1 MSIQGDFY
9 SAIEFECKA
18 VLEYI
23 LDGIRELD
31 GLPPTLWASLP
42 QEAIEGESM
51 NLEKVESILLQA
63 FEDDLFS
70 QVEKLGEIAD
80 EVDCAL
86 ARQEWEAAQ
95 QPQPES

>member
-9 SAIEFECKA
+9 SAIELECKA
-18 VLEYI
+18 VIENI
-23 LDGIRELD
+23 MDGLRELD
-31 GLPPTLWASLP
+31 GLPHSLWQSLP
-42 QEAIEGESM
+42 AEAIQGESM

-63 FEDDLFS
+63 LEDDLFS
-70 QVEKLGEIAD
+70 QVEKLAEIAD

-95 QPQPES
+95 NPQPES